1 MTKDFLK
8 GMLVAGVLVAVTQ
21 VNATGFNKLSP
32 AASGKVMS
40 DKQFE
45 TIIADTKS
53 EDIAKNFGFP
63 DQILS
68 LNNPN
73 GDLQGVVWVY
83 KGAVE
88 KADGLKDARIVFIK
102 GKMQYFALSNAV

>member
-32 AASGKVMS
+32 TANGNVMS

-45 TIIADTKS
+45 TIMADTKS
-53 EDIAKNFGFP
+53 EDIAKKFGFP

-68 LNNPN
+68 LNSAE
-73 GDLQGVVWVY
+73 GELEGVVWVY
-83 KGAVE
+83 KGAVQ
-88 KADGLKDARIVFIK
+88 KTDGLKDARIVFIK
-102 GKMQYFALSNAV
+102 GKMKYFALSNAV